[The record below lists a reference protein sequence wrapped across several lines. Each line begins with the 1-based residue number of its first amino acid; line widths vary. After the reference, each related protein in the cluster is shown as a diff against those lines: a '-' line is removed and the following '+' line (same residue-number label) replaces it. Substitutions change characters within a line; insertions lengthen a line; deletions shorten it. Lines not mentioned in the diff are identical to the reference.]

1 MEIEKTMKNSVLFV
15 WMICLFA
22 VLETSTIAAN
32 KFDKNYVIHY
42 PFDKGKG
49 NQIKDISGKGNHGKL
64 MEGAKRE
71 NKGKFGSG
79 ISFGSGNS
87 YIETIIDVPERNF
100 TMALWIKTSKDNV
113 GIFSVLD
120 GAAGNGGHDRH
131 FFLSGGKIN
140 FRTWKGP
147 GWATSKNVA
156 DGKWHHIALV
166 VQDKKGQIAYVDG
179 SKVGTHDYDHSDFD
193 WQKRVWVGFSNDA
206 AVDYFE
212 GIVDE
217 VVYLDVPLSKN
228 EVSALMKPLTVEK
241 NSKLATIWS
250 QIKTDH

>member
-1 MEIEKTMKNSVLFV
+1 MKYLMTSLLIASLVTSFGLVAKAGVSALPHVFNLSFDDKSNSGKEQSGNGNRGELKGGAK
-15 WMICLFA
+15 W
-22 VLETSTIAAN
+22 T
-32 KFDKNYVIHY
+32 
-42 PFDKGKG
+42 DKGHTG
-49 NQIKDISGKGNHGKL
+49 
-64 MEGAKRE
+64 GAVEFDGTKAHVE
-71 NKGKFGSG
+71 VMV
-79 ISFGSGNS
+79 
-87 YIETIIDVPERNF
+87 DVPEKNF
-100 TMALWIKTSKDNV
+100 TMGVWIKTDQGDV
-113 GIFSVLD
+113 GIYSVLD
-120 GAAGNGGHDRH
+120 KAAGEGGHDRH
-131 FFLSGGKIN
+131 FFLKDGKIN
-140 FRTWKGP
+140 FRTWRGP
-147 GWATSKNVA
+147 AWATDKKVS

>member
-1 MEIEKTMKNSVLFV
+1 MKYLMTSLLIASLVTSFGLVAKAGVSALPHIFNLSFDDKSNSGKEQSGNGNRGELKGGAK
-15 WMICLFA
+15 W
-22 VLETSTIAAN
+22 T
-32 KFDKNYVIHY
+32 
-42 PFDKGKG
+42 DKGHTG
-49 NQIKDISGKGNHGKL
+49 
-64 MEGAKRE
+64 GAVEFDGTKAHVE
-71 NKGKFGSG
+71 VMV
-79 ISFGSGNS
+79 
-87 YIETIIDVPERNF
+87 DVPEKNF
-100 TMALWIKTSKDNV
+100 TMGVWIKTDQGDV
-113 GIFSVLD
+113 GIYSVLD
-120 GAAGNGGHDRH
+120 KAAGEGGHDRH
-131 FFLSGGKIN
+131 FFLKDGKIN
-140 FRTWKGP
+140 FRTWRGP
-147 GWATSKNVA
+147 AWATDKKVS

-217 VVYLDVPLSKN
+217 VVYLDVPLSTN

>member
-1 MEIEKTMKNSVLFV
+1 MKYLMTSLLIASLVTSFGLVAKAGVSALPHVFNLSFDDKSNSGKEQSGNDNRGELKGGAK
-15 WMICLFA
+15 W
-22 VLETSTIAAN
+22 T
-32 KFDKNYVIHY
+32 
-42 PFDKGKG
+42 DKGHTG
-49 NQIKDISGKGNHGKL
+49 
-64 MEGAKRE
+64 GAVEFDGTKAHVE
-71 NKGKFGSG
+71 VMV
-79 ISFGSGNS
+79 
-87 YIETIIDVPERNF
+87 DVPEKNF
-100 TMALWIKTSKDNV
+100 TMGVWIKTDQGDV
-113 GIFSVLD
+113 GIYSVLD
-120 GAAGNGGHDRH
+120 KAAGEGGHDRH
-131 FFLSGGKIN
+131 FFLKDGKIN
-140 FRTWKGP
+140 FRTWRGP
-147 GWATSKNVA
+147 AWATDKKVS

>member
-1 MEIEKTMKNSVLFV
+1 MKYLMTSLLIASLVTSFGLVAKAGVSALPHVFNLSFDDKSNSGKEQSGNDNRGELKGGAK
-15 WMICLFA
+15 W
-22 VLETSTIAAN
+22 T
-32 KFDKNYVIHY
+32 
-42 PFDKGKG
+42 DKGHTG
-49 NQIKDISGKGNHGKL
+49 
-64 MEGAKRE
+64 GAVEFDGTKAHVE
-71 NKGKFGSG
+71 VMV
-79 ISFGSGNS
+79 
-87 YIETIIDVPERNF
+87 DVPEKNF
-100 TMALWIKTSKDNV
+100 TMEVQIKTDQGDA
-113 GIFSVLD
+113 GIYSVLD
-120 GAAGNGGHDRH
+120 KAAGEGGHDRH
-131 FFLSGGKIN
+131 FFLKDGKIN
-140 FRTWKGP
+140 FRTWRGP
-147 GWATSKNVA
+147 AWATDKKVS

>member
-1 MEIEKTMKNSVLFV
+1 MKYLMTSLLIASLVTSFGLVAKAGVSALPHVFNLSFDDKSNSGKEQSGNDNRGELKGGAK
-15 WMICLFA
+15 W
-22 VLETSTIAAN
+22 T
-32 KFDKNYVIHY
+32 
-42 PFDKGKG
+42 DKGHTG
-49 NQIKDISGKGNHGKL
+49 
-64 MEGAKRE
+64 GAVEFDGTKAHVE
-71 NKGKFGSG
+71 VMV
-79 ISFGSGNS
+79 
-87 YIETIIDVPERNF
+87 DVPEKNF
-100 TMALWIKTSKDNV
+100 TMEVQIKTDQGDV
-113 GIFSVLD
+113 GIYSVLD
-120 GAAGNGGHDRH
+120 KAAGEGGHDRH
-131 FFLSGGKIN
+131 FFLKDGKIN
-140 FRTWKGP
+140 FRTWRGP
-147 GWATSKNVA
+147 AWATDKKVS

>member
-1 MEIEKTMKNSVLFV
+1 MV
-15 WMICLFA
+15 
-22 VLETSTIAAN
+22 
-32 KFDKNYVIHY
+32 
-42 PFDKGKG
+42 
-49 NQIKDISGKGNHGKL
+49 
-64 MEGAKRE
+64 
-71 NKGKFGSG
+71 
-79 ISFGSGNS
+79 
-87 YIETIIDVPERNF
+87 DVPEKNF
-100 TMALWIKTSKDNV
+100 TMEVQIKTDQGDV
-113 GIFSVLD
+113 GIYSVLD
-120 GAAGNGGHDRH
+120 KAAGEGGHDRH
-131 FFLSGGKIN
+131 FFLKDGKIN
-140 FRTWKGP
+140 FRTWRGP
-147 GWATSKNVA
+147 AWATDKKVS

>member
-1 MEIEKTMKNSVLFV
+1 MKYLMTSLLIASLVTSFGLVAKAGVSALPHVFNLSFDDKSNSGKEQSGNGNRGELKGGAK
-15 WMICLFA
+15 W
-22 VLETSTIAAN
+22 T
-32 KFDKNYVIHY
+32 
-42 PFDKGKG
+42 DKGHTG
-49 NQIKDISGKGNHGKL
+49 
-64 MEGAKRE
+64 GAVEFDGTKAHVE
-71 NKGKFGSG
+71 VMV
-79 ISFGSGNS
+79 
-87 YIETIIDVPERNF
+87 DVPENNF
-100 TMALWIKTSKDNV
+100 TMGVWIKTDQGDV
-113 GIFSVLD
+113 GIYSVLD
-120 GAAGNGGHDRH
+120 KAAGEGGHDRH
-131 FFLSGGKIN
+131 FFLKDGKIN
-140 FRTWKGP
+140 FRTWRGP
-147 GWATSKNVA
+147 AWATDKKVS

-217 VVYLDVPLSKN
+217 VVYLDVPLSTN

>member
-1 MEIEKTMKNSVLFV
+1 MKYLMTSLLIASLVTSFGLVAKAGVSALPHVFNLSFDDKSNSGKEQSGNGNRGELKGGAK
-15 WMICLFA
+15 W
-22 VLETSTIAAN
+22 T
-32 KFDKNYVIHY
+32 
-42 PFDKGKG
+42 DKGHTG
-49 NQIKDISGKGNHGKL
+49 
-64 MEGAKRE
+64 GAVEFDGTKAHVE
-71 NKGKFGSG
+71 VMV
-79 ISFGSGNS
+79 
-87 YIETIIDVPERNF
+87 DVPEKNF
-100 TMALWIKTSKDNV
+100 TMGVWIKTDQGGV
-113 GIFSVLD
+113 GIYSVLD
-120 GAAGNGGHDRH
+120 KAAGEGGHDRH
-131 FFLSGGKIN
+131 FFLKDGKIN
-140 FRTWKGP
+140 FRTWRGP
-147 GWATSKNVA
+147 AWATDKKVS

>member
-1 MEIEKTMKNSVLFV
+1 MTTTFL
-15 WMICLFA
+15 
-22 VLETSTIAAN
+22 
-32 KFDKNYVIHY
+32 
-42 PFDKGKG
+42 
-49 NQIKDISGKGNHGKL
+49 KD
-64 MEGAKRE
+64 
-71 NKGKFGSG
+71 
-79 ISFGSGNS
+79 
-87 YIETIIDVPERNF
+87 
-100 TMALWIKTSKDNV
+100 
-113 GIFSVLD
+113 
-120 GAAGNGGHDRH
+120 
-131 FFLSGGKIN
+131 GKIN
-140 FRTWKGP
+140 FRTWRGP
-147 GWATSKNVA
+147 AWATDKNVA